1 MSYTLLRGMGV
12 KAMNTKE
19 RNLLEKAY
27 EAEINSAMNK
37 NIPHL
42 MQTKSKTAKKLVDDL
57 LLAEKTIVFK
67 GVTVKGYELTHA
79 GRLLYCIRC

>member
-1 MSYTLLRGMGV
+1 MVSS
-12 KAMNTKE
+12 KE

-27 EAEINSAMNK
+27 EAEVNSALNK

-57 LLAEKTIVFK
+57 LLAEKEIVFN
-67 GVTVKGYELTHA
+67 GVTIKGYELTEA
-79 GRLLYCIRC
+79 GRMMYCINC

>member
-1 MSYTLLRGMGV
+1 MD
-12 KAMNTKE
+12 KKE

-27 EAEINSAMNK
+27 EAEVNAALNK

-57 LLAEKTIVFK
+57 LLAEKEIVFN
-67 GVTVKGYELTHA
+67 GVTIKGYELTNA
-79 GRLLYCIRC
+79 GRIMYCINC